1 MFFKALFS
9 SSLQFFS
16 VNQETFKEL
25 LELRDR
31 SLILP
36 GEGVEDI
43 WEGDQY
49 SAHSGEGDEK

>member
-43 WEGDQY
+43 LEGDQN